1 MLRDS
6 LPLTY
11 LLTVLNRTGG
21 FSLVM
26 ICVTTSSLSG
36 RLKQTL
42 EVNVYIEGIKQTIK
56 ALSN

>member
-6 LPLTY
+6 LTLTY

-21 FSLVM
+21 FSLVI

>member
-6 LPLTY
+6 LPLMY

-26 ICVTTSSLSG
+26 ICVTTSILSG